1 MAATVDVKLQYQFAD
16 DTTRELRI
24 GDLTAADS
32 LAGAIRTA
40 AKAFDPTTVQGLYI
54 SDAGSSCTQLSAV
67 TLFEVET
74 TDINLNAD

>member
-1 MAATVDVKLQYQFAD
+1 MAATTDIKLDFTFAD
-16 DTTRELRI
+16 DSVRSLRI